1 MATRTSA
8 LSSQKA
14 PDDSLPA
21 ISNRASRAVQ
31 GLLWWHILNTL
42 QGYFN
47 ELGAVPF
54 RTTPGAILLDLR
66 AYL

>member
-31 GLLWWHILNTL
+31 GLLWWHILNAGRNL
-42 QGYFN
+42 IGPQ
-47 ELGAVPF
+47 V
-54 RTTPGAILLDLR
+54 LR